1 MVGLEWLWR
10 FLGVKLAESEKYIV
24 LQGAYQNLFHL
35 RKVVEETATH
45 YHVYTPEALL
55 GMLVPYSD
63 EWVAKDDSRIIRVSI
78 Y

>member
-1 MVGLEWLWR
+1 MAWLDRLWR
-10 FLGVKLAESEKYIV
+10 SLGVEVSTPVKYV
-24 LQGAYQNLFHL
+24 LLQGEYQNLFHL

-45 YHVYTPEALL
+45 YHTRTPESMQ

-63 EWVAKDDSRIIRVSI
+63 EWVAKDDPRIILVST